1 MKKIIILLLFS
12 SFLFGLDLN
21 LKCSSSNTSN
31 LFAEYKELSKKT
43 RNSLETKLKILLE
56 KIQKDDDINSILSEL
71 ENISFYFSKTK
82 NALKRK
88 SKAIKCATNQKRANK
103 IQSLMTNNKSG
114 DYYWESGEALGTQ
127 VYKLAE
133 YLEKTGKTKALK
145 KLVKFINDNR
155 ADDLKYIKWKGGN
168 IFALDIGYKNQYPNK
183 FYVGFFYTAY
193 GNKISYIQY
202 TADRKYFQKGK
213 RIKLSS
219 LSKLKAQG
227 SSKNL
232 RSQLKDKTSQIVLA
246 YILENWLGLQPE
258 VSLQSYLRFN
268 QIKFKLSK
276 NLEFSQII
284 NLKYGAIVAVKGIT
298 PTLDEVANYLRSG
311 SYTLRIRSKFK
322 DELVFINGQSQIT
335 IDFPTKNLVVIKK
348 KTHNYVAEDDSTVI
362 SDNIFRKTKGNY
374 SNYLKCIQDN
384 YSQIVSPKCY
394 AVHLAIKDF
403 MEKKEY
409 NWNLKMRVIRKIEEN
424 CLLWTTYE
432 LEDVPK
438 CVSK

>member
-145 KLVKFINDNR
+145 ELVNFINENR
-155 ADDLKYIKWKGGN
+155 ANDLKYIKWQGRK

-183 FYVGFFYTAY
+183 FYVGFFYTL
-193 GNKISYIQY
+193 GNKIYYIQY
-202 TADRKYFQKGK
+202 TADSEYFQEGK

-219 LSKLKAQG
+219 LSKLKAKG

-232 RSQLKDKTSQIVLA
+232 RSLLQSKTSQIALA

-268 QIKFKLSK
+268 QIKFKFPK
-276 NLEFSQII
+276 NSELSQIP
-284 NLKYGAIVAVKGIT
+284 NLNYSAIVSVLEIY
-298 PTLDEVANYLRSG
+298 PRLDEVANYLRSG

-335 IDFPTKNLVVIKK
+335 IDFPTNNPI
-348 KTHNYVAEDDSTVI
+348 VI

-403 MEKKEY
+403 IEKKEY

>member
-1 MKKIIILLLFS
+1 MIKNILILLLFS
-12 SFLFGLDLN
+12 SFMFGLDLN
-21 LKCSSSNTSN
+21 LKCSLSNTSS
-31 LFAEYKELSKKT
+31 LFAEYKELSEESHNLLKDISQAR
-43 RNSLETKLKILLE
+43 RNGDETE
-56 KIQKDDDINSILSEL
+56 VENLSSQLTEVK
-71 ENISFYFSKTK
+71 SD
-82 NALKRK
+82 LKRK
-88 SKAIKCATNQKRANK
+88 SKAIQCATNKLRAKN
-103 IQSLMTNNKSG
+103 INAYELQNYLYGLNIGSRA
-114 DYYWESGEALGTQ
+114 YI
-127 VYKLAE
+127 LAE
-133 YLEKTGKTKALK
+133 YLKEQGKKEALK

-155 ADDLKYIKWKGGN
+155 ANDLKYIKWKGGN

-183 FYVGFFYTAY
+183 FYVGFFYTTTSHY

-276 NLEFSQII
+276 NLELSQIKTS
-284 NLKYGAIVAVKGIT
+284 LKYGAIVSVLEIY

-311 SYTLRIRSKFK
+311 SYTLRIRSQFK
-322 DELVFINGQSQIT
+322 DELVFTNGQSQIT
-335 IDFPTKNLVVIKK
+335 IDFPTNNQI
-348 KTHNYVAEDDSTVI
+348 VI